1 MPQIPNRKRLWHTS
15 PWKWLFSLQTGIAL
29 LVLVVLASICGTFI
43 KLPEKAQALVY
54 HTWWYQL
61 LLLALA
67 VNMVCTT
74 LRTMVEKTIPSFRIR
89 FRDPHESRAPG
100 RPSQTI
106 PFSGN
111 AEAVAQAFRKRRFG
125 VVTQGPLGYAWKGRI
140 TRLGSPISHLG
151 IVIILLGGF
160 LMSWVS
166 REGVVDLAEGEET
179 SEMRLRSA
187 PDQPVSLGFTLRC
200 DDFETGF
207 FPKTR
212 IPSKY
217 ISSLTILGILGS
229 QNTIQTGKVE
239 VNRSMVVN
247 GWTIHQSSFSAKV
260 LRVRVDSF
268 VADFVMGADDKVTSR
283 SDELNNPAAHITVM
297 EGNEEILSQWLFARE
312 DFKAMMH
319 RGDGAAYEFD
329 LVKVSQN
336 GAELRFDLTMK
347 DTRADG
353 SVRAIQ
359 LGLDEEIA
367 MEIKAS
373 RFLLE
378 VGKKDLPASVTL
390 ELSPGQTRLLPGMAH
405 AEISLSDKFPYPW
418 TLTTQDG
425 GKSRGTLFP
434 ENTELR
440 FDLTMKDPKGDSPL
454 RTIRLGLDEETTIA
468 ADQPDD
474 SGNAKGLRVRVDS
487 FVADFVMGA
496 DRKVTSRS
504 DELNNPAAHITV
516 MEGNKEVLS
525 QWLFAREDLKG
536 MAHRGDG
543 AAYEFDL
550 AKVSRVA
557 GKKGSLPP
565 DQPVGGADWGVRV
578 VNTVPAYRTIL
589 TLTRNPALPIIY
601 GGCGIV
607 MAGLLLVFL
616 IGRKEIRFRA
626 DEQKKLLHVVGIY
639 RHPTEGFDGTTAG
652 ILERLRRPEEPARA
666 AESLAV
672 IERGGLKAG
681 GEG

>member
-15 PWKWLFSLQTGIAL
+15 PWKWLFSLQTGITL
-29 LVLVVLASICGTFI
+29 LVLVALASICGTLI
-43 KLPEKAQALVY
+43 KDPEKAQALVY

-67 VNMVCTT
+67 ASMVCTT
-74 LRTMVEKTIPSFRIR
+74 VRTMIEKTIPSLRIR

-100 RPSQTI
+100 RPSLTI

-125 VVTQGPLGYAWKGRI
+125 VVTQGALGYAWKGRI

-160 LMSWVS
+160 LTAWVS

-179 SEMRLRSA
+179 GEMRLRLS

-217 ISSLTILGILGS
+217 ISSLTVIGS
-229 QNTIQTGKVE
+229 QNAVRTGQVE

-247 GWTIHQSSFSAKV
+247 GWTIHQSSFV
-260 LRVRVDSF
+260 
-268 VADFVMGADDKVTSR
+268 
-283 SDELNNPAAHITVM
+283 
-297 EGNEEILSQWLFARE
+297 EIP
-312 DFKAMMH
+312 
-319 RGDGAAYEFD
+319 
-329 LVKVSQN
+329 
-336 GAELRFDLTMK
+336 
-347 DTRADG
+347 
-353 SVRAIQ
+353 
-359 LGLDEEIA
+359 
-367 MEIKAS
+367 KAS

-378 VGKKDLPASVTL
+378 IGKKDLPASMTL
-390 ELSPGQTRLLPGMAH
+390 ELSPGQTRPLPGTAH
-405 AEISLSDKFPYPW
+405 SEISLSDKSPYAW
-418 TLTTQDG
+418 TLTTQAG
-425 GKSRGTLFP
+425 GKSRGVLF
-434 ENTELR
+434 
-440 FDLTMKDPKGDSPL
+440 K
-454 RTIRLGLDEETTIA
+454 
-468 ADQPDD
+468 
-474 SGNAKGLRVRVDS
+474 NARGLRVRVDG

-504 DELNNPAAHITV
+504 DELNNPATHITV
-516 MEGNKEVLS
+516 MEGDREILS

-536 MAHRGDG
+536 MMHRESVS
-543 AAYEFDL
+543 AYELDL
-550 AKVSRVA
+550 AKVSREGADLRFDLTMKDTRGGGSVRTIQLGLNEEAAIA
-557 GKKGSLPP
+557 GDQADSGGASGEKEDLPP
-565 DQPVGGADWGVRV
+565 DQRGGGADWRV
-578 VNTVPAYRTIL
+578 SVVKTIPAYRTIL

-601 GGCGIV
+601 AGCGIV

-616 IGRKEIRFRA
+616 MGRKEIRFRA

-639 RHPTEGFDGTTAG
+639 RHPTEGFDGMTAG
-652 ILERLRRPEEPARA
+652 ILEKLRRPEETA
-666 AESLAV
+666 AQAAAPLAA
-672 IERGGLKAG
+672 IEGGGVKAG

>member
-1 MPQIPNRKRLWHTS
+1 MPQIPSRKRLWHTS

-29 LVLVVLASICGTFI
+29 LVLVALASIYGTLVNPF
-43 KLPEKAQALVY
+43 EKALALVY
-54 HTWWYQL
+54 HAWWYQI

-67 VNMVCTT
+67 LSIVCTT
-74 LRTMVEKTIPSFRIR
+74 VRTMVEKTIPSLRIR
-89 FRDPHESRAPG
+89 FRDPRESRAPG
-100 RPSQTI
+100 RPSLTI
-106 PFSGN
+106 PSSGN
-111 AEAVAQAFRKRRFG
+111 AEAVAQAFRNRRFG
-125 VVTQGPLGYAWKGRI
+125 VATQGPLGYAWKGRI
-140 TRLGSPISHLG
+140 TRLGSPVSHLG

-217 ISSLTILGILGS
+217 ISSLTILGS
-229 QNTIQTGKVE
+229 QNAIRTGQVE

-247 GWTIHQSSFSAKV
+247 GWKIHQAEF
-260 LRVRVDSF
+260 
-268 VADFVMGADDKVTSR
+268 T
-283 SDELNNPAAHITVM
+283 
-297 EGNEEILSQWLFARE
+297 EIP
-312 DFKAMMH
+312 
-319 RGDGAAYEFD
+319 G
-329 LVKVSQN
+329 
-336 GAELRFDLTMK
+336 
-347 DTRADG
+347 
-353 SVRAIQ
+353 
-359 LGLDEEIA
+359 
-367 MEIKAS
+367 AS

-390 ELSPGQTRLLPGMAH
+390 ELSPGQTRALPGMAH
-405 AEISLSDKFPYPW
+405 AEVSLGGKFPYPW

-425 GKSRGTLFP
+425 GKSRGVLF
-434 ENTELR
+434 R
-440 FDLTMKDPKGDSPL
+440 
-454 RTIRLGLDEETTIA
+454 
-468 ADQPDD
+468 
-474 SGNAKGLRVRVDS
+474 NAKGLRVRVDG

-504 DELNNPAAHITV
+504 NELNNPAAHITV

-536 MAHRGDG
+536 MMHRES
-543 AAYEFDL
+543 ASAYEFDL
-550 AKVSRVA
+550 AKVSREGTNLRFDLTMKDTREGGSARSIQLGLDEETAIA
-557 GKKGSLPP
+557 GDQADSAGASGEKKDLPP
-565 DQPVGGADWGVRV
+565 EQPLGGAEWRV
-578 VNTVPAYRTIL
+578 SVVKTIPAYRTIL

-616 IGRKEIRFRA
+616 MGRKEIRFRA

-639 RHPTEGFDGTTAG
+639 RHPTEDFDGTTAG
-652 ILERLRRPEEPARA
+652 ILERLRRPEEPAAGTENPLA
-666 AESLAV
+666 AMEAASLSS
-672 IERGGLKAG
+672 
-681 GEG
+681 GEKG

>member
-74 LRTMVEKTIPSFRIR
+74 LRTVIEKTIPSFRIR

-166 REGVVDLAEGEET
+166 REGVVELAEGEET
-179 SEMRLRSA
+179 SEMWLRSA

-217 ISSLTILGILGS
+217 ISSLTILGS
-229 QNTIQTGKVE
+229 QNAIRTGVVE

-247 GWTIHQSSFSAKV
+247 GWKIHQAEF
-260 LRVRVDSF
+260 
-268 VADFVMGADDKVTSR
+268 T
-283 SDELNNPAAHITVM
+283 
-297 EGNEEILSQWLFARE
+297 EIP
-312 DFKAMMH
+312 
-319 RGDGAAYEFD
+319 G
-329 LVKVSQN
+329 
-336 GAELRFDLTMK
+336 
-347 DTRADG
+347 
-353 SVRAIQ
+353 
-359 LGLDEEIA
+359 
-367 MEIKAS
+367 AS

-405 AEISLSDKFPYPW
+405 AGISLGDKFPYPW
-418 TLTTQDG
+418 TLTAQDG

-434 ENTELR
+434 ENTVLR

-454 RTIRLGLDEETTIA
+454 RTIRLGLNEETTIA
-468 ADQPDD
+468 PDQPDG

-557 GKKGSLPP
+557 SKKEDLPP
-565 DQPVGGADWGVRV
+565 EQPGGGAEWRVSV

-616 IGRKEIRFRA
+616 MGRKEIRFRA
-626 DEQKKLLHVVGIY
+626 DERKKLLHVVGIY
-639 RHPTEGFDGTTAG
+639 RHPTEEFDGTTAG
-652 ILERLRRPEEPARA
+652 ILERLRRPEEPAAQA
-666 AESLAV
+666 AEPLAV